1 MLLQHQPGDSRSR
14 SLGGGRKKDAG
25 LSLRNQRYITLMRL
39 RREIDEDMLAD
50 MLQLKQY
57 AISRLVTT

>member
-25 LSLRNQRYITLMRL
+25 LSLRDQRYITLMRL

-50 MLQLKQY
+50 ML
-57 AISRLVTT
+57 

>member
-1 MLLQHQPGDSRSR
+1 MLLQHQPGDNRSR

-25 LSLRNQRYITLMRL
+25 LSLRDHRYITLMRQ